1 MKKIVLGCI
10 VTGFLAASPMTVAEQ
25 GRPIQGSLITIPKL
39 KYEIGVASWYG
50 EEFDGYET
58 ANGEVY
64 DMNGLT
70 AAHRQL
76 PFGTKIRVTNLIN
89 NRVLVLRVNDR
100 GPYIYWRMLDVSK
113 EAARRLGFIVGGL
126 APVQIEVLAN
136 PKT

>member
-10 VTGFLAASPMTVAEQ
+10 VTGFLTASPITVAEQ
-25 GRPIQGSLITIPKL
+25 GGPIQGPLITISKL
-39 KYEIGVASWYG
+39 NYEIGVASWYG
-50 EEFDGYET
+50 EKFDGYET
-58 ANGEVY
+58 ASGEVY

-76 PFGTKIRVTNLIN
+76 PFGTKIRVTNLSN

-100 GPYIYWRMLDVSK
+100 GPYIYGRMLDVSK

-126 APVQIEVLAN
+126 APVQIEVLSN